1 MQFRHVIATSV
12 LGVCCAWPV
21 WSQDA
26 KSAQKTDPGRAL
38 VIAQIEKVA
47 KPEKTPSPRLP
58 NNFGKLELSDAQKD
72 QIYAA
77 QARYNG
83 QIDVLE
89 EQIKSLKEKRDA
101 EIEKVLSL
109 AQKQKLKTLQTEP
122 KKKKDDKAE
131 KEAPEKPKAAAK

>member
-26 KSAQKTDPGRAL
+26 KSVQKTDPGRVLA
-38 VIAQIEKVA
+38 IAQVEKAA

-109 AQKQKLKTLQTEP
+109 AQKQKLKALQTEP